1 MAATTKDTGLE
12 EAILRIIEQLTE
24 RVERLEVALGQVAAQ
39 LQGVSGSQRVAA
51 RMPELGELL
60 RRHEISGRYP
70 NPRAEYGN
78 R

>member
-1 MAATTKDTGLE
+1 MATTTKDTEVE
-12 EAILRIIEQLTE
+12 EALVRILEGLGE
-24 RVERLEVALGQVAAQ
+24 RVQLLENAVGQIAAQ

-70 NPRAEYGN
+70 NPHGSN

>member
-1 MAATTKDTGLE
+1 MDAGHEEAMLRILE
-12 EAILRIIEQLTE
+12 ELGE
-24 RVERLEVALGQVAAQ
+24 RVERLEVAVGQIAAQ
-39 LQGVSGSQRVAA
+39 LQGVSGSERVAA

-70 NPRAEYGN
+70 NPHGSN